1 MNKRIVT
8 LMAVPLAAML
18 SLTAR
23 AQIAVH
29 GNGDGPDGAPVT
41 TPSGAAT
48 VRTPGTPGAADTP
61 GALMSKPTNDAP
73 KSSAPSDTSS
83 KPKSKKPASDS
94 KDAPS
99 K

>member
-1 MNKRIVT
+1 
-8 LMAVPLAAML
+8 ML

-23 AQIAVH
+23 AQLAIH
-29 GNGDGPDGAPVT
+29 GNGDSPDGAPVT

-61 GALMSKPTNDAP
+61 GALMSKPINDAP
-73 KSSAPSDTSS
+73 KSSAPLDTAS
-83 KPKSKKPASDS
+83 KAKSKKPSSDS